1 MFNVLFASSWE
12 GVDRCDPSLARQSET
27 KRMRTMRMRSAGP
40 LISKLRKRELA
51 RKRSRVS
58 SMMSAASGSAG
69 VVFSQ
74 MDLDYSKSVV
84 CERRTHRWE
93 LDRESWS

>member
-1 MFNVLFASSWE
+1 MGKLSTARVFNVLFASSCE
-12 GVDRCDPSLARQSET
+12 GVERIDPSLARQSET

-58 SMMSAASGSAG
+58 SIMSAEFGSALE
-69 VVFSQ
+69 VLKRFI
-74 MDLDYSKSVV
+74 
-84 CERRTHRWE
+84 C
-93 LDRESWS
+93 

>member
-1 MFNVLFASSWE
+1 MGKLSTASVFNVLFASSCE
-12 GVDRCDPSLARQSET
+12 GVERIDPSLARQSET

-58 SMMSAASGSAG
+58 SIMSAEFGSA
-69 VVFSQ
+69 
-74 MDLDYSKSVV
+74 
-84 CERRTHRWE
+84 WE
-93 LDRESWS
+93 VL

>member
-1 MFNVLFASSWE
+1 MGKLSTESVLSVFEASIRV
-12 GVDRCDPSLARQSET
+12 GVDFAAPILARQSET

-58 SMMSAASGSAG
+58 SMTSAEFWSA
-69 VVFSQ
+69 VNVH
-74 MDLDYSKSVV
+74 K
-84 CERRTHRWE
+84 
-93 LDRESWS
+93 